1 MLRIAIIEDEILAA
15 DRLEEMVKEIRP
27 DAHILVKLQSV
38 SESVEWL
45 EKNSA
50 DLIFLDIQLSD
61 GIGFSIFEQIKTN
74 TPVIVTT
81 AYDQYAIRAFK
92 LNSIDYLLKP
102 IRLGELQESLFKFEN
117 LKLKKQPDFDRLLDL
132 LSSGE
137 ARYKK
142 RFLVR
147 YGQILQKVE
156 VDDIAYFYAFEKNVF
171 LSTFNNERLA
181 IDYTLDKLQEEL
193 NPSQFFRINR
203 KMIINIKAIKKM
215 YAYSRSRIKLDLSPP
230 EPKQVEALVSIE
242 RTSDFK
248 AWIDE

>member
-102 IRLGELQESLFKFEN
+102 IRLGELQESLYKFEN